1 MITSANTH
9 ANASQAADTLAQA
22 ADKVI
27 ETTHSYANHAVDVAD
42 EKIHTLRGNVQ
53 PAVDKLTRK
62 AEHYV
67 NQGLDM
73 ATQAKDR
80 AKESMSHYSEAT
92 SRYVAEK
99 PVQSIL
105 IAAATGA
112 AVALLVSSLRNRNR
126 Y

>member
-1 MITSANTH
+1 MTTSTSPH
-9 ANASQAADTLAQA
+9 ALPNQAADALISSK
-22 ADKVI
+22 DKVVD
-27 ETTHSYANHAVDVAD
+27 TTRNSVNHALNVVD
-42 EKIHTLRGNVQ
+42 EKIDTLRGDVK
-53 PAVDKLTRK
+53 PTVDKLTHK

-67 NQGLDM
+67 TQGIDM
-73 ATQAKDR
+73 AVQAKDK
-80 AKESMSHYSEAT
+80 AKESLSHYSEAT

-112 AVALLVSSLRNRNR
+112 AVALLVSSLRNRSR

>member
-1 MITSANTH
+1 M
-9 ANASQAADTLAQA
+9 
-22 ADKVI
+22 
-27 ETTHSYANHAVDVAD
+27 
-42 EKIHTLRGNVQ
+42 
-53 PAVDKLTRK
+53 
-62 AEHYV
+62 
-67 NQGLDM
+67 DM

-80 AKESMSHYSEAT
+80 AKESLSHYSEAT

-112 AVALLVSSLRNRNR
+112 AVALLVSSFRGRNR